1 MAKATPCEIRLSPP
15 VTSLC
20 GDSSSHNKLSASVKH
35 GTTYFR
41 RISCAEQ
48 AAVGVRPHCTH
59 CSETIFNSNVP
70 ELAVFFQNII
80 FHIYMGYFIA
90 FLKYFTEGRV
100 KNAHFSIFDPFSPGP
115 TGIKGATDQMLPWKA
130 PNDPKT
136 LPMGILHD
144 YKSCW
149 TTLGPF
155 GYPQGPKRAY
165 LASNRP

>member
-1 MAKATPCEIRLSPP
+1 MLQKAASISVPDFRKVAAWMAKATPCEIRLSPP

-100 KNAHFSIFDPFSPGP
+100 KKRPFFDFWPIFTRPHWDKRSYGP
-115 TGIKGATDQMLPWKA
+115 DVALE
-130 PNDPKT
+130 
-136 LPMGILHD
+136 
-144 YKSCW
+144 
-149 TTLGPF
+149 
-155 GYPQGPKRAY
+155 GPKW
-165 LASNRP
+165 P